1 MTSTHTAG
9 KGAKSYQVQIDLNE
23 MGCKSG
29 ALRSIIRAE
38 VSQIGSSKFALSDN
52 SSMTTAPPHEVT
64 QLLLDW
70 SNGNQTALERLMP
83 MVDRELHRLAH
94 HYMRRENAGHTL
106 QTTALVNEAYLKL
119 IDQKNVRWKNRAHFF
134 ALSAQLMRRILVD
147 HARNRQ
153 YAKRGGGA
161 ERISFDEA
169 LVVSSEKG
177 ADLVAL
183 DEALSKLT
191 SIDLRKG
198 KVVELRFFGGLSVEE
213 AAEAL
218 QISAVTVMREWSMA
232 KAWLYNSLNNET

>member
-1 MTSTHTAG
+1 
-9 KGAKSYQVQIDLNE
+9 
-23 MGCKSG
+23 
-29 ALRSIIRAE
+29 
-38 VSQIGSSKFALSDN
+38 
-52 SSMTTAPPHEVT
+52 MTTASPPHEVT

-70 SNGNQTALERLMP
+70 SNGNQAALDRLLP
-83 MVDRELHRLAH
+83 LVDRELHRLAH

-106 QTTALVNEAYLKL
+106 QTTALVNEVYLKL
-119 IDQKNVRWKNRAHFF
+119 IDQKNVQWKNRAHFF

-161 ERISFDEA
+161 QRITFDEA
-169 LVVSSEKG
+169 LVISSERG
-177 ADLVAL
+177 GDLVAL

-191 SIDLRKG
+191 SIDPRKG

-213 AAEAL
+213 TAEAL

-232 KAWLYNSLNNET
+232 KAWLYNSLSNGSPPI